1 MTDPAI
7 AREEPGEGP
16 APHLPLAGIRVIDVA
31 TVIAAP
37 YCAGILGEF
46 GAEVLKVEH
55 PIGGDA
61 CRRFGTPTSRGDTL
75 TWLSEARN
83 KKSVTIDLHR
93 KEGVELFKRLIAETD
108 ILCENFRTGTLEK
121 WGLGW
126 DVLREVNPGLIM
138 LRVTGYGQTGPY
150 KDRPGFA
157 RIAHAVG
164 GLAYLAGMPKGTP
177 VTPGSTTLG
186 DYMSGLYGCIGV
198 LMALRHKQKTGR
210 GQCIDTALY
219 ESIFR
224 CTDELA
230 PAYAMYGTV
239 RERHGPHIESGCP
252 YGHFPTKDGKW
263 VAIACTTDKMFARLA
278 DAMGRPEL
286 ASSSLYGEQ
295 KTRLE
300 NRSDVNEIVRDWC
313 GALPREELLARCN
326 AHDAPAGPLNNIAD
340 IFGDRQFHARR
351 NLDRLRPRRAGRDG
365 HPAQR
370 HPAPLR
376 DARPGRNARPGVG
389 RAYRRRAARPARHD
403 RRRDRRPAR
412 KAGNLRD
419 KVPGDDESAHP
430 YSTGGNGDP
439 RPRGS
444 SLGPTRS
451 TAPTQ
456 VEPDLRGLRPAPGQ
470 PISDADAFKVLDS
483 RR

>member
-1 MTDPAI
+1 LIEDAMSEDSK
-7 AREEPGEGP
+7 EV
-16 APHLPLAGIRVIDVA
+16 LPLTGIRVVDVA

-37 YCAGILGEF
+37 YCAAILGEF

-55 PIGGDA
+55 PVGGDA
-61 CRRFGTPTSRGDTL
+61 CRRFGTATQSGDTL

-93 KEGVELFKRLIAETD
+93 REGVALFKRLIEESD
-108 ILCENFRTGTLEK
+108 ILCENFRPGTLEK

-126 DVLREVNPGLIM
+126 NVLSKINPGLIM

-164 GLAYLAGMPKGTP
+164 GLSYLAGMPKGTP

-186 DYMSGLYGCIGV
+186 DYLSGLYGCIGV
-198 LMALRHKQKTGR
+198 LLALRYREKTGR
-210 GQCIDTALY
+210 GQYIDVALY
-219 ESIFR
+219 ESVFR

-230 PAYAMYGTV
+230 PAFAMYGTV
-239 RERHGPHIESGCP
+239 RERHGPHIESACP

-263 VAIACTTDKMFARLA
+263 VAIACTTDKLFARLA

-313 GALPREELLARCN
+313 GSLPREQVLQKCFVSR
-326 AHDAPAGPLNNIAD
+326 APAGPLNNIAD
-340 IFGDRQFHARR
+340 VFGDRQFHARR
-351 NLDRLRPRRAGRDG
+351 NMVSIDDEETGDTIMVPNVVPRLSRT
-365 HPAQR
+365 
-370 HPAPLR
+370 
-376 DARPGRNARPGVG
+376 PGRIK
-389 RAYRRRAARPARHD
+389 H
-403 RRRDRRPAR
+403 
-412 KAGNLRD
+412 
-419 KVPGDDESAHP
+419 
-430 YSTGGNGDP
+430 
-439 RPRGS
+439 
-444 SLGPTRS
+444 LGPRLGEHT
-451 TAPTQ
+451 
-456 VEPDLRGLRPAPGQ
+456 EEILKDMLGL
-470 PISDADAFKVLDS
+470 SDAEIGELRNQHVI
-483 RR
+483 